1 MIYHLV
7 VIPKKEDLEILNNL
21 RNYISQNNFRF
32 KNKPIS
38 SDTHMT
44 IAEVDIEDYSINT
57 LKDILT
63 SSITA
68 LPFSITEDEW
78 ILTKEEKEPNY
89 KQDNPYTWIAIK
101 IPKREELYKQ
111 VEKVIDQMGIN
122 RNSEYISN
130 VKRIEK
136 KENEFI
142 ANHINLSN
150 YTRREKADECW
161 NYFNKRLPK
170 KIVFDTLALRDLDG
184 NHLFEIKY

>member
-1 MIYHLV
+1 
-7 VIPKKEDLEILNNL
+7 
-21 RNYISQNNFRF
+21 
-32 KNKPIS
+32 
-38 SDTHMT
+38 
-44 IAEVDIEDYSINT
+44 
-57 LKDILT
+57 
-63 SSITA
+63 
-68 LPFSITEDEW
+68 
-78 ILTKEEKEPNY
+78 
-89 KQDNPYTWIAIK
+89 
-101 IPKREELYKQ
+101 
-111 VEKVIDQMGIN
+111 MGIN

>member
-1 MIYHLV
+1 
-7 VIPKKEDLEILNNL
+7 
-21 RNYISQNNFRF
+21 
-32 KNKPIS
+32 
-38 SDTHMT
+38 
-44 IAEVDIEDYSINT
+44 
-57 LKDILT
+57 
-63 SSITA
+63 

>member
-150 YTRREKADECW
+150 
-161 NYFNKRLPK
+161 
-170 KIVFDTLALRDLDG
+170 
-184 NHLFEIKY
+184 